1 MVGGL
6 RFYLD
11 GTHDFFAFFRAFDE
25 HFFKQR
31 ERHIMRARRRYEIAA
46 AFYEFHTQNIDVFVT
61 SVRVLNLACALAE
74 CGRVENDQIEFF
86 AVVFVCSKHL
96 EHVAALG
103 GDVGYS
109 VEARVLVDVV
119 ERGFRA
125 LLYLVQDDLIIHES
139 REPFNTFWVKNGFYF
154 AFLIVFN

>member
-1 MVGGL
+1 MVRGL

-11 GTHDFFAFFRAFDE
+11 GAHDFSAFFCAFDE

-31 ERHIMRARRRYEIAA
+31 EGHIVRAGRGYEIAA

-74 CGRVENDQIEFF
+74 CRRVENDQIEFF
-86 AVVFVCSKHL
+86 AVVLVCAKHL

-103 GDVGYS
+103 GYI
-109 VEARVLVDVV
+109 R
-119 ERGFRA
+119 
-125 LLYLVQDDLIIHES
+125 
-139 REPFNTFWVKNGFYF
+139 
-154 AFLIVFN
+154 